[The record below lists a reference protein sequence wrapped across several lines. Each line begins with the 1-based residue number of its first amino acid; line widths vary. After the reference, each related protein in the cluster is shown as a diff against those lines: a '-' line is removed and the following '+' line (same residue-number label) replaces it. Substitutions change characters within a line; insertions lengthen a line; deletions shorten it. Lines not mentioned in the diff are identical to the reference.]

1 MLYLQL
7 FACLYL
13 FNRFFKDVM
22 QSARKS
28 TCAQDGNI
36 DDFLGF
42 IEIPVKVVFVNMWL
56 NFVSYLYL
64 FV

>member
-7 FACLYL
+7 FACLFL
-13 FNRFFKDVM
+13 FNRFFKDAM

-28 TCAQDGNI
+28 TGVQDGSI

-56 NFVSYLYL
+56 NIIGH
-64 FV
+64 